1 MNQPFCSPMP
11 RNWRMQLDRRHPDY
25 DDSFDTAV
33 ADEAA
38 EGGEMLQHAPCAL
51 LRALADFVEMS
62 GEHDADAV
70 RELLMPLFKE
80 RQSYA
85 LAKLHREFS
94 KSVQA
99 MDLAAEVLES
109 IA

>member
-1 MNQPFCSPMP
+1 MFNPI
-11 RNWRMQLDRRHPDY
+11 
-25 DDSFDTAV
+25 AE
-33 ADEAA
+33 EAS
-38 EGGEMLQHAPCAL
+38 EGQEMLQHAPCAL
-51 LRALADFVEMS
+51 LRALADFVEMA
-62 GEHDADAV
+62 GDKDADAV

-94 KSVQA
+94 RSEQA
-99 MDLAAEVLES
+99 LELAAEVLQ